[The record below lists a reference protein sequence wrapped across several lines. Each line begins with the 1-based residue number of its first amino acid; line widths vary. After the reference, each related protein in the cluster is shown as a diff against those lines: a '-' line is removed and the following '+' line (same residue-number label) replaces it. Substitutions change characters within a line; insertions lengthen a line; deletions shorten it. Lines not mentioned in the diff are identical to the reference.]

1 MESFVA
7 IFIDVYTCC
16 TASYKAV
23 SDLIEMQGFD
33 KGEKERR
40 VIVTVWVLL
49 RLIVSDTSIIIS

>member
-1 MESFVA
+1 MESIVA
-7 IFIDVYTCC
+7 VFIVVYTCC

-40 VIVTVWVLL
+40 VTVWVLL
-49 RLIVSDTSIIIS
+49 RLIVSDTSIITS